1 MSESSR
7 DKAAGK
13 AAPEGAAAGPDD
25 SPCTCAVLRR
35 TARRVTRLYDEALR
49 PSGLR
54 LTQYSVLANVERANA
69 GEAGPPT
76 VTELADRLEMER
88 TTLTRNLKPL
98 AKAGLLRI
106 APGPDQRSRAVEI
119 TEQGRAAVAR
129 ARPLWQ
135 EAERRFRR
143 TVGREAS
150 AELRRR
156 LDSVVRSFS

>member
-1 MSESSR
+1 MNESYR
-7 DKAAGK
+7 DKTDIGENSDSAAGSS
-13 AAPEGAAAGPDD
+13 G

-35 TARRVTRLYDEALR
+35 TARRVTQIYDEALR

-54 LTQYSVLANVERANA
+54 LTQYSVLANVERAE
-69 GEAGPPT
+69 GPT
-76 VTELADRLEMER
+76 VTELAELLEMDR

-119 TEQGRAAVAR
+119 TPDGEAAVAR

-143 TVGREAS
+143 TLGRETS
-150 AELRRR
+150 AELRRL
-156 LDSVVRSFS
+156 LDSVVQSFT

>member
-1 MSESSR
+1 MSESYP
-7 DKAAGK
+7 DKAGK
-13 AAPEGAAAGPDD
+13 PARHDGSAPGPAE
-25 SPCTCAVLRR
+25 SPCTCAILRR

-54 LTQYSVLANVERANA
+54 LTQYSVLANIERANIGDA
-69 GEAGPPT
+69 GAPT
-76 VTELADRLEMER
+76 VTELAELLEMER

-119 TEQGRAAVAR
+119 TPAGEAAVAR

-135 EAERRFRR
+135 EAERRLRR
-143 TVGREAS
+143 TIGRETS
-150 AELRRR
+150 AELRRL
-156 LDSVVRSFS
+156 LDSVVRSVA

>member
-1 MSESSR
+1 MRESYR
-7 DKAAGK
+7 DKADRRARS
-13 AAPEGAAAGPDD
+13 AAQGASE

-35 TARRVTRLYDEALR
+35 TARRVTQLYDEALR

-54 LTQYSVLANVERANA
+54 LTQYSVLANVERA
-69 GEAGPPT
+69 GGPT
-76 VTELADRLEMER
+76 VTELAELLEMDR

-98 AKAGLLRI
+98 AKAGLLLI

-119 TEQGRAAVAR
+119 TPEGEAAVAR

-143 TVGREAS
+143 TMGRETS
-150 AELRRR
+150 AELRRL
-156 LDSVVRSFS
+156 LDSVVQSFG